1 MNHDRKI
8 AAILL
13 IPLMSAWAVAQPNAE
28 LTPEQLDAAFT
39 EEDAA
44 REAALWSDEEIPRAP
59 VDPLARMS
67 AESDLV
73 VIGTVTAQETVYDDR
88 DIPFTHTTLAI
99 TEVVE
104 GSYEGGL
111 INVVQRGGP
120 LKHKPENVLIG
131 SHTHYFTPG
140 EEELLFLALNPDSPH
155 LESQVEIKNRFGIL
169 NGKVFSENGRGV
181 IFTATEEAP
190 GYTLSFSRDRN
201 PHPRFTDFKIGPHEF
216 SKQFT
221 QRGDRSESPG
231 QGEAP
236 GRAEKRPGYGA
247 GVTVGAFKN
256 ALSGQGGQG
265 S

>member
-1 MNHDRKI
+1 MNNHRKI

-13 IPLMSAWAVAQPNAE
+13 FSSLSAWAVAQPDGE

-39 EEDAA
+39 TEDAA
-44 REAALWSDEEIPRAP
+44 REAALWSDEDIVRAP

-73 VIGTVTAQETVYDDR
+73 VLGTVTGQEVVYDDR

-99 TEVVE
+99 TEVVD

-111 INVVQRGGP
+111 ITLVQEGGP
-120 LKHKPENVLIG
+120 LKHKPENVLIL

-140 EEELLFLALNPDSPH
+140 EEELLFLALDPDNPYPQQ
-155 LESQVEIKNRFGIL
+155 QVLIKHRFGVL
-169 NGKVFSENGRGV
+169 NGKVFSENGRGL
-181 IFTATEEAP
+181 ILAASEEPP

-221 QRGDRSESPG
+221 QRGYQS
-231 QGEAP
+231 EAP
-236 GRAEKRPGYGA
+236 GQPVAGGRPDTRPGYQA
-247 GVTVGAFKN
+247 GVDIGTFKN
-256 ALSGQGGQG
+256 ALSGQGG
-265 S
+265 